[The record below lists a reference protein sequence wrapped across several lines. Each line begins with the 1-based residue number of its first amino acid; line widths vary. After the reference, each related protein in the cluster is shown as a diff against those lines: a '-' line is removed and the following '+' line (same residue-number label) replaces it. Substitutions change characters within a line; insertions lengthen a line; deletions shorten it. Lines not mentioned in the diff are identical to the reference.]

1 MKRYRINTT
10 ETHLKALFVVARL
23 VNCTPKALAMAF
35 DSPSEMHYRGYLNDL
50 ALDGMLYKKS
60 IYGVAQSGKAGMR
73 LGTLYALTKKGAELL
88 QESELM
94 DGDIYYYK
102 EGIRANSP
110 TQTIHRIQLIHIN
123 AMLLKME
130 TQGKLTVLDIIP
142 YFQKQGAIVL
152 GTSKA
157 SATVTTSQGD
167 IIPDSLVRVQI
178 GEKVRTVAIE
188 LHRTTQTTRILEQLN
203 KHTEAIEDGL
213 FSAFFGG
220 SHASFVCSVHEQVNT
235 LKNTI
240 ERIREIDDFQR
251 YNKGFHFTSLDDL
264 FAKGFEGAFYH
275 ANTEKSKLFDFSNG

>member
-94 DGDIYYYK
+94 DKDIYYYK

-130 TQGKLTVLDIIP
+130 TQGKLNVLDIIP

-167 IIPDSLVRVQI
+167 IIPDSLVRVRI

-203 KHTEAIEDGL
+203 KHMEAIEDGL

-220 SHASFVCSVHEQVNT
+220 SHTSFVCSVHEQVNT

-240 ERIREIDDFQR
+240 ERIGEINDFQR

-275 ANTEKSKLFDFSNG
+275 ANTEKSKLFNL